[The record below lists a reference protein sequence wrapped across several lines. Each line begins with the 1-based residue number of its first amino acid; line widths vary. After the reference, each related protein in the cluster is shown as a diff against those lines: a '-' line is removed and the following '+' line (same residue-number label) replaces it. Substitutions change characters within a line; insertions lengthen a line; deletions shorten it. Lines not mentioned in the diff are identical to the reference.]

1 MNTRSPKDSLNIEI
15 PSGPLS
21 LNADNYIPLTS
32 VENMIYQTISQ
43 PGGLVRIK
51 GNRKTGKSSLLLRLI
66 KQITNLNYVPI
77 YIDLSQADQSL
88 ADSHELFLQWLC
100 TNISHQM
107 QLEPDIE
114 QYWHPHLGVKVSC
127 TNYLEDYILNSQ
139 SQPVVLILNHIDD
152 IIHWSHNKEFFSLL
166 RSWYEQAKFN
176 PDFGKLRLILIQGT
190 EIHVKLN
197 ITQSPFNV
205 GLSITLPDL
214 TVEQISTLASRY
226 QIQGITLEQIQELM
240 FMVGGHPYLM
250 NSALYYLANHPK
262 HTIEDLLRE
271 IASPTGIYR
280 EHLLS
285 CWQKL
290 QNSPECLV
298 ALRKILK
305 APNGANIDHATAY
318 KLENCGLIKLQGDRS
333 EIACNLYRQYFSEQN
348 LEDLD
353 LQQELNR
360 LRSENEYLYT
370 LSYQDQLTEIANQRY
385 LDYYLA
391 ETWGTLFGKQKPLSI
406 IVLEVDHLKIFNDIH
421 GFPAGDQFLKKV
433 AKILKENTDKNNH
446 MIARSSGNK
455 FMVVLPLTEV
465 QVATGIAENIRTQV
479 QSLQVVYGGGYGG
492 LPQCVSISVGVVGCF
507 PQANM
512 ELGQLIQT
520 ANQALAKSKFMGGNQ
535 LTITDQLL
543 DPKLQII
550 M

>member
-1 MNTRSPKDSLNIEI
+1 MKKQVPTGSLNIEI

-32 VENMIYQTISQ
+32 VETLIYRAISQ

-51 GNRKTGKSSLLLRLI
+51 GNRKTGKSSLILRVLQQI
-66 KQITNLNYVPI
+66 KNLNYLPI

-88 ADSHELFLQWLC
+88 ADSNELFLQWLC

-107 QLEPDIE
+107 QLEPNIE
-114 QYWHPHLGVKVSC
+114 EYWHSRLGAKVSC

-152 IIHWSHNKEFFSLL
+152 ISNWPHNKEFFSLL
-166 RSWYEQAKFN
+166 RAWYEQGKFN
-176 PDFGKLRLILIQGT
+176 PDFGKLRLILVQGT
-190 EIHVKLN
+190 EIQVKLN

-214 TVEQISTLASRY
+214 TAEQISTLASRY
-226 QIQGITLEQIQELM
+226 QLQGVTLEHIQELM
-240 FMVGGHPYLM
+240 FMVGGHPYLI

-262 HTIEDLLRE
+262 DTIEDLLKE

-298 ALRKILK
+298 ALRNILK
-305 APNGANIDHATAY
+305 TPNGANIDHVTAY
-318 KLENCGLIKLQGDRS
+318 QLESCGLIKLQGDRS

-360 LRSENEYLYT
+360 LRSENQYLYT
-370 LSYQDQLTEIANQRY
+370 LSYQDQLTEIANRRY

-406 IVLEVDHLKIFNDIH
+406 IVLDVDHLKIFNDIH

-433 AKILKENTDKNNH
+433 AKILRENTDKNNH
-446 MIARSSGNK
+446 MIARSSGDK

-465 QVATGIAENIRTQV
+465 QAAVGIAENLRTQV
-479 QSLQVVYGGGYGG
+479 QSLQVVYGGDYGG
-492 LPQCVSISVGVVGCF
+492 LPQSVSISLGVVGCL

-512 ELGQLIQT
+512 ELEQLIQT

-535 LTITDQLL
+535 LTVTDQLL
-543 DPKLQII
+543 DPKLQIMI
-550 M
+550 